1 MSRTVF
7 VGLALIGLV
16 ACGGGHKKPATAR
29 SAAHAVAKPAAA
41 RRGKGK
47 AAPAK
52 SRRQSAA
59 ARDTAGQRNPLT
71 NH

>member
-16 ACGGGHKKPATAR
+16 ACGGGHKRPATAR
-29 SAAHAVAKPAAA
+29 SAAHGTAKPVAA
-41 RRGKGK
+41 RRTKGK

-52 SRRQSAA
+52 SRRQTA